1 MKRSELVANIII
13 GGIGA
18 FGQGMFL
25 AHTLDSY
32 PFAILNSPPERFY
45 SRTGWFLALIA
56 PFLSLLLLFVFR
68 STLRPFVTVIPVV
81 ACPLIFW
88 LLFRLVFA
96 LSGYRYAPAGKG
108 NDLVATKAIETGFSS
123 DVVSLALFGLIAG
136 LVCGL
141 FLWFLF
147 TKVSARRLA

>member
-32 PFAILNSPPERFY
+32 PFAILNSPPERLY
-45 SRTGWFLALIA
+45 SRSGWFLALIA

-88 LLFRLVFA
+88 LLFRLVLRCHISASSFMFNF
-96 LSGYRYAPAGKG
+96 RMVQPAE
-108 NDLVATKAIETGFSS
+108 AM
-123 DVVSLALFGLIAG
+123 
-136 LVCGL
+136 
-141 FLWFLF
+141 
-147 TKVSARRLA
+147 RR